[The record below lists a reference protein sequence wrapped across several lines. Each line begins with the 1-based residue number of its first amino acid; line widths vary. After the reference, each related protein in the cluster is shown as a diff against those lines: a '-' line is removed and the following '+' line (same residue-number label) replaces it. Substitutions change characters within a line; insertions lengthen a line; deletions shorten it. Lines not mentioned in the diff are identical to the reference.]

1 MDEAAFRAQME
12 EEERRRA
19 ATVQADLR
27 QMAEEAAGKRSSYAE
42 EVTQTDQAVGE
53 AIGRTADSAAG
64 LSEQAADFSRQ
75 DEEERERL
83 ARERQELERE
93 REALQR
99 RKQQLDEENDRLRRE
114 RERAAKDRGKE
125 PDNNTRRGKARPVQ
139 KRDEERDSDDAARRE
154 SARASRKRDRNRD
167 EERESDDVR
176 RERAR
181 AVRRREEDEDD
192 LRSRRR
198 LGTQVGDQERTDGTR
213 VDPARGDRE
222 ERQVRNQAHADPA
235 RGDREERQV
244 RNQAH
249 ADPARGDRKDRQE
262 EERRK
267 KKKNP
272 AVRFLRVLLVILLA
286 GILLLCAA
294 YYRMHGSIRLSQVK
308 EKIAEQ
314 VAKDTTLTGY
324 TIIAL
329 FGVDSIEN
337 SLDKGNNRSDVM
349 IILSINNATKEAKLV
364 SVYRDTYLDIGDGK
378 YTKAN
383 AAYAYGGPTQAV
395 TMLNQ
400 NFDLDIEDYATI
412 GFGGVA
418 DIIDALGGI
427 DIDIKEDEIHY
438 MNDYQSTM
446 AQELGKTYVPVQAA
460 GTQTLTGLQAVSYCR
475 VRYTAGG
482 DFTRT
487 ERQRTVLTQTFSKL
501 KTASAAQM
509 VSIATKLLSE
519 GEVQTSLSMTEIA
532 SLASGATQY
541 SIGDST
547 GVPTESLRTDAYV
560 GKQDCIIPVT
570 LADNVVWLH
579 EYLFGESGYQVSDT
593 VQTISDQIRANTGY

>member
-181 AVRRREEDEDD
+181 AVRRREEDEDVGRKMKTTCGAAAD
-192 LRSRRR
+192 LVRRSGIRSVRTGHAWTRRAAIGR
-198 LGTQVGDQERTDGTR
+198 SGRSGIRCMRVRRVRPGCATTGRTG
-213 VDPARGDRE
+213 
-222 ERQVRNQAHADPA
+222 
-235 RGDREERQV
+235 
-244 RNQAH
+244 
-249 ADPARGDRKDRQE
+249 
-262 EERRK
+262 RRK
-267 KKKNP
+267 REGKRRKIRLFVFYGYYLSSCLP
-272 AVRFLRVLLVILLA
+272 D
-286 GILLLCAA
+286 LLLCAA

>member
-222 ERQVRNQAHADPA
+222 ERQVRNQ
-235 RGDREERQV
+235 E
-244 RNQAH
+244 
-249 ADPARGDRKDRQE
+249 
-262 EERRK
+262 
-267 KKKNP
+267 KKNP

-324 TIIAL
+324 TNIAL

>member
-192 LRSRRR
+192 
-198 LGTQVGDQERTDGTR
+198 
-213 VDPARGDRE
+213 
-222 ERQVRNQAHADPA
+222 
-235 RGDREERQV
+235 
-244 RNQAH
+244 
-249 ADPARGDRKDRQE
+249 RKDRQE

-349 IILSINNATKEAKLV
+349 IILSINSATKEAKLV

>member
-83 ARERQELERE
+83 AQERQELERE

-192 LRSRRR
+192 
-198 LGTQVGDQERTDGTR
+198 
-213 VDPARGDRE
+213 
-222 ERQVRNQAHADPA
+222 
-235 RGDREERQV
+235 
-244 RNQAH
+244 
-249 ADPARGDRKDRQE
+249 RKDRQE

-324 TIIAL
+324 TNIAL

>member
-192 LRSRRR
+192 
-198 LGTQVGDQERTDGTR
+198 
-213 VDPARGDRE
+213 
-222 ERQVRNQAHADPA
+222 
-235 RGDREERQV
+235 
-244 RNQAH
+244 
-249 ADPARGDRKDRQE
+249 RKDRQE

-324 TIIAL
+324 TNIAL

>member
-181 AVRRREEDEDD
+181 AVRRREEDED
-192 LRSRRR
+192 
-198 LGTQVGDQERTDGTR
+198 
-213 VDPARGDRE
+213 
-222 ERQVRNQAHADPA
+222 
-235 RGDREERQV
+235 
-244 RNQAH
+244 
-249 ADPARGDRKDRQE
+249 DRKDRQE

>member
-181 AVRRREEDEDD
+181 AVRRREEDE
-192 LRSRRR
+192 
-198 LGTQVGDQERTDGTR
+198 
-213 VDPARGDRE
+213 
-222 ERQVRNQAHADPA
+222 
-235 RGDREERQV
+235 
-244 RNQAH
+244 
-249 ADPARGDRKDRQE
+249 
-262 EERRK
+262 
-267 KKKNP
+267 
-272 AVRFLRVLLVILLA
+272 LA

>member
-192 LRSRRR
+192 
-198 LGTQVGDQERTDGTR
+198 
-213 VDPARGDRE
+213 
-222 ERQVRNQAHADPA
+222 
-235 RGDREERQV
+235 
-244 RNQAH
+244 
-249 ADPARGDRKDRQE
+249 RKDRQE

-308 EKIAEQ
+308 EKIAER

>member
-181 AVRRREEDEDD
+181 AARRREEDED
-192 LRSRRR
+192 
-198 LGTQVGDQERTDGTR
+198 
-213 VDPARGDRE
+213 
-222 ERQVRNQAHADPA
+222 
-235 RGDREERQV
+235 
-244 RNQAH
+244 
-249 ADPARGDRKDRQE
+249 DRKDRQE

-294 YYRMHGSIRLSQVK
+294 YYRMHGSIRLSRVK

-324 TIIAL
+324 TNIAL

>member
-181 AVRRREEDEDD
+181 AARRREEDED
-192 LRSRRR
+192 
-198 LGTQVGDQERTDGTR
+198 
-213 VDPARGDRE
+213 
-222 ERQVRNQAHADPA
+222 
-235 RGDREERQV
+235 
-244 RNQAH
+244 
-249 ADPARGDRKDRQE
+249 DRKDRQE

>member
-83 ARERQELERE
+83 AQERQELERE

-192 LRSRRR
+192 
-198 LGTQVGDQERTDGTR
+198 
-213 VDPARGDRE
+213 
-222 ERQVRNQAHADPA
+222 
-235 RGDREERQV
+235 
-244 RNQAH
+244 
-249 ADPARGDRKDRQE
+249 RKDRQE

-324 TIIAL
+324 TNIAL

-532 SLASGATQY
+532 SLASGAAQY

-570 LADNVVWLH
+570 LADNVAWLH

>member
-1 MDEAAFRAQME
+1 MSDLDRKKEEMDETAFRAQME

-42 EVTQTDQAVGE
+42 EVTQTNQAIGE

-64 LSEQAADFSRQ
+64 QPENAAALSDQDAAEQ
-75 DEEERERL
+75 ERL
-83 ARERQELERE
+83 AQERQELERE
-93 REALQR
+93 KKALQR
-99 RKQQLDEENDRLRRE
+99 RKQQLDQE
-114 RERAAKDRGKE
+114 
-125 PDNNTRRGKARPVQ
+125 
-139 KRDEERDSDDAARRE
+139 DDMI
-154 SARASRKRDRNRD
+154 
-167 EERESDDVR
+167 R

-181 AVRRREEDEDD
+181 AARRREEDEDD

-198 LGTQVGDQERTDGTR
+198 LGSQVDVTYDTEPEQEKPEG
-213 VDPARGDRE
+213 
-222 ERQVRNQAHADPA
+222 
-235 RGDREERQV
+235 
-244 RNQAH
+244 
-249 ADPARGDRKDRQE
+249 
-262 EERRK
+262 K

-272 AVRFLRVLLVILLA
+272 VVRFFRVLLVILLA

-314 VAKDTTLTGY
+314 VSKDTTLTGY
-324 TIIAL
+324 TNIAL

-349 IILSINNATKEAKLV
+349 IILSINNGTKEAKLV
-364 SVYRDTYLDIGDGK
+364 SVYRDTYLDIGDGR

-427 DIDIKEDEIHY
+427 DIDVKEDEIHY

-446 AQELGKTYVPVQAA
+446 AQELGKTYHPVQAA

-487 ERQRTVLTQTFSKL
+487 ERQRTVLTQTFSRL

-532 SLASGATQY
+532 SLAAGATQY

-560 GKQDCIIPVT
+560 DKQDCVIPVT
-570 LADNVVWLH
+570 LADNVTWLH

-593 VQTISDQIRANTGY
+593 VQTISDQIRANTGH

>member
-1 MDEAAFRAQME
+1 MKTTCGAAADLVRRSGIRSVRTGHAWTRRAAIGRSGRSGIRRM
-12 EEERRRA
+12 RTRRA
-19 ATVQADLR
+19 AT
-27 QMAEEAAGKRSSYAE
+27 
-42 EVTQTDQAVGE
+42 
-53 AIGRTADSAAG
+53 GRTGS
-64 LSEQAADFSRQ
+64 
-75 DEEERERL
+75 
-83 ARERQELERE
+83 
-93 REALQR
+93 
-99 RKQQLDEENDRLRRE
+99 
-114 RERAAKDRGKE
+114 
-125 PDNNTRRGKARPVQ
+125 
-139 KRDEERDSDDAARRE
+139 
-154 SARASRKRDRNRD
+154 
-167 EERESDDVR
+167 
-176 RERAR
+176 
-181 AVRRREEDEDD
+181 
-192 LRSRRR
+192 
-198 LGTQVGDQERTDGTR
+198 
-213 VDPARGDRE
+213 
-222 ERQVRNQAHADPA
+222 
-235 RGDREERQV
+235 
-244 RNQAH
+244 
-249 ADPARGDRKDRQE
+249 DRKDRQE

>member
-181 AVRRREEDEDD
+181 AARRREEDED
-192 LRSRRR
+192 
-198 LGTQVGDQERTDGTR
+198 
-213 VDPARGDRE
+213 
-222 ERQVRNQAHADPA
+222 
-235 RGDREERQV
+235 
-244 RNQAH
+244 
-249 ADPARGDRKDRQE
+249 DRKDRQE

-324 TIIAL
+324 TNIAL